1 MAEFLLDL
9 EVHLRAL
16 GVLFVVLAFVHGI
29 FPRRFAWATEL
40 PLLSLINQQL
50 MTVHTFFIAVVVFLI
65 GVVCVI
71 DAHDLVSTS
80 LGRHVC
86 AGLAVF
92 WGLRLYAQHFVY
104 SSALWRGK
112 SFETAVHIAFTLLWQ
127 WATVVFALGAMG
139 GTRSI

>member
-1 MAEFLLDL
+1 MAEFLLDI
-9 EVHLRAL
+9 EMHLRAL
-16 GVLFVVLAFVHGI
+16 GAIFVVLAFVHGI

-40 PLLSLINQQL
+40 PRLSLINQQL

-65 GVVCVI
+65 GIVCVT
-71 DAHDLVSTS
+71 DAPELVGTP

-112 SFETAVHIAFTLLWQ
+112 TVETAVHIAFTLLWG
-127 WATVVFALGAMG
+127 WATAVFAWCAFNA
-139 GTRSI
+139 TP